1 MASSISIL
9 GFGAFGQFM
18 AKHLANH
25 RTLLAFDREDRSAQ
39 ASMHGARWCALAEAA
54 AADIII
60 LAVPVQHLEAL
71 ARELRPLLDAR
82 AARGGSPPLVIDVA
96 SVKVR
101 AAQFM
106 LDHLPNAAGLIGTH
120 PLFGPQSGKDGIADL
135 PIALCP
141 VRASTAQ
148 VACVRAFLADTL
160 KLRVIDTTPDEH
172 DRQMAYVQGL
182 THLVSRAIGEMP
194 LPTTPMATAAYER
207 FQAMREN
214 LQFDSWE
221 LFVTIQRE
229 NPHAPSVRAAFA
241 AKIAEIEQRLTR
253 PSYAEAT
260 TAQPTSPGA
269 TR

>member
-1 MASSISIL
+1 MKLAFSVL

-18 AKHLANH
+18 AKHLAAH
-25 RTLLAFDREDRSAQ
+25 ARVLAFDGEDRTDRAKTL
-39 ASMHGARWCALAEAA
+39 GVRFVTLAEAA
-54 AADIII
+54 NADVLV
-60 LAVPVQHLEAL
+60 LAVPVQHLETL
-71 ARELRPLLDAR
+71 TRELRPLLDAR
-82 AARGGSPPLVIDVA
+82 LARGGTAPLIIDVA

-101 AAQFM
+101 PAQIM
-106 LDHLPNAAGLIGTH
+106 LQHLPAGVPLIGTH
-120 PLFGPQSGKDGIADL
+120 PLFGPQSGKDGIAGL

-141 VRASTAQ
+141 VRASDEQ
-148 VACVRAFLADTL
+148 VACVRSFLADTL

-207 FQAMREN
+207 FLAMREN

-229 NPHAPSVRAAFA
+229 NPHAADVRGAFA
-241 AKIAEIEQRLTR
+241 AKIAEIERRLR
-253 PSYAEAT
+253 E
-260 TAQPTSPGA
+260 
-269 TR
+269 R

>member
-1 MASSISIL
+1 MKPKSLSIL

-18 AKHLANH
+18 AKHLAAH
-25 RTLLAFDREDRSAQ
+25 ASVIAFDAEDRGDIANSLGVHWTTLADAASADV
-39 ASMHGARWCALAEAA
+39 L
-54 AADIII
+54 I
-60 LAVPVQHLEAL
+60 LAVPVQHLESL

-82 AARGGSPPLVIDVA
+82 LARSRTAPLIIDVA
-96 SVKVR
+96 SVKIR
-101 AAQFM
+101 PAQIM
-106 LDHLPNAAGLIGTH
+106 LQHLPPGVPLIGTH
-120 PLFGPQSGKDGIADL
+120 PLFGPQSGKDGIAGL

-141 VRASTAQ
+141 VRASDEQ
-148 VACVRAFLADTL
+148 VACVRSFLAGTL

-207 FQAMREN
+207 FLAMREN

-229 NPHAPSVRAAFA
+229 NSHAADVRGAFA
-241 AKIAEIEQRLTR
+241 AKIAEIERRLR
-253 PSYAEAT
+253 EP
-260 TAQPTSPGA
+260 
-269 TR
+269 